1 MQTDILPDLCSMRNR
16 YENPGA
22 ARLQKGDVS
31 EIVLSRYANVLTD
44 SVFKKIFG
52 SEQNKDMLI
61 TLIEE
66 VLPGRKISEIKYSNT
81 AHANDIP
88 GKHDSIFDVECTD
101 AITGERFDVEIQR
114 EKMPWYHERA
124 LFYSSFMIR
133 EQLEKGSQYYN
144 YPPVY
149 VISLLDYSYHEQA
162 EGFQFRY
169 DLRETATHK
178 LMTDRLNFVF
188 LELPN
193 ARQLD
198 SPGIGILEKTCYAL
212 HNMTTFKDRPAELEG
227 KFFEKLFELAEI
239 AKFAPE
245 ERKNYE
251 RIMLTE
257 RDKRDLLAY
266 AKLQGIEEGMEKGRA
281 EGEKQAKLDT
291 ARNLLKLGVQME
303 TVVLATGLSPEQLEA
318 LRKS

>member
-1 MQTDILPDLCSMRNR
+1 MRNSS
-16 YENPGA
+16 EISGA

-61 TLIEE
+61 TLIED

-81 AHANDIP
+81 AHSNDIP

-101 AITGERFDVEIQR
+101 AVTGERFDVEIQR
-114 EKMPWYHERA
+114 EKMPWYRERA

-133 EQLEKGSQYYN
+133 EQLEKGSQFYD

-149 VISLLDYSYHEQA
+149 VINLLDFSYHEQS

-169 DLRETATHK
+169 DLRETATHE

-198 SPGIGILEKTCYAL
+198 TPGIGILEKTCYAL

-251 RIMLTE
+251 RTMLTE
-257 RDKRDLLAY
+257 RDKQDLLAY
-266 AKLQGIEEGMEKGRA
+266 AKLQGVEEGMEKGM
-281 EGEKQAKLDT
+281 EKGMKIGMEKKALDT
-291 ARNLLKLGVQME
+291 ARILKASDVDPE
-303 TVVLATGLSPEQLEA
+303 IIAKATGLDPAAIEKL
-318 LRKS
+318 

>member
-1 MQTDILPDLCSMRNR
+1 MRNNS
-16 YENPGA
+16 ENPGT

-61 TLIEE
+61 ALIEE
-66 VLPGRKISEIKYSNT
+66 VLPGRKISQIKYANT
-81 AHANDIP
+81 AHANDSSD
-88 GKHDSIFDVECTD
+88 KHDSIFDVECID
-101 AITGERFDVEIQR
+101 ARTGERFDVEIQR
-114 EKMPWYHERA
+114 EKMPWYRERA
-124 LFYSSFMIR
+124 LFYASFMIR
-133 EQLEKGSQYYN
+133 EQLEKGSQFYD

-149 VISLLDYSYHEQA
+149 VISLLDYSYHEKI

-169 DLRETATHK
+169 DLRETFSHE
-178 LMTDRLNFVF
+178 LMTDRLNFIF

-193 ARQLD
+193 ARKLET
-198 SPGIGILEKTCYAL
+198 PGIGMLEKTCYAL
-212 HNMTTFKDRPAELEG
+212 HNMTAFKDRPAELEG

-251 RIMLTE
+251 RTMLTE
-257 RDKRDLLAY
+257 RDKQDLLAY
-266 AKLQGIEEGMEKGRA
+266 AKLQGVEEGMEKGM
-281 EGEKQAKLDT
+281 EKKAVDT
-291 ARNLLKLGVQME
+291 ARILKASGVDPE
-303 TVVLATGLSPEQLEA
+303 IIAKATGLDPAAIEML
-318 LRKS
+318 